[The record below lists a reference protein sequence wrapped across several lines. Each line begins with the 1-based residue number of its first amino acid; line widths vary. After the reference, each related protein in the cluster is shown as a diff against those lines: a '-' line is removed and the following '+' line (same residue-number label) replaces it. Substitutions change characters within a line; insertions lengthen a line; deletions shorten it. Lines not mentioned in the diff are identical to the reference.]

1 MILIHLKSFL
11 ANEMYFAGLN
21 NEMINYFCINAI
33 YDFMISFVKLCHL
46 QFNAQRSAKITNIN
60 LLMIKLN
67 YFDNS
72 FLCPLSFLQLH
83 R

>member
-1 MILIHLKSFL
+1 MILSMILILLKSFL
-11 ANEMYFAGLN
+11 V

-46 QFNAQRSAKITNIN
+46 QFKAQRSAKVTNIN